1 MRPGA
6 AGGAWVFG
14 GFNERDDQPRREL
27 RLPCAAG
34 GCKVEPQAA
43 GDETGRLLQS

>member
-1 MRPGA
+1 MRNGA

-14 GFNERDDQPRREL
+14 GFNERGDQPRCEL
-27 RLPCAAG
+27 RPPCATA

-43 GDETGRLLQS
+43 RDEIGRLRQS